1 MLDVRAQP
9 NVCAENRDDDWW
21 ILMGLMHAQV
31 SVLKLETRALNCAS
45 FDALK
50 RCHSSWH
57 VLKHQFSTR
66 APVLEPTADTLE
78 SWQTNTPSHC
88 VWQADTT
95 CWTSVLNA
103 QCAS

>member
-45 FDALK
+45 FDAL
-50 RCHSSWH
+50 
-57 VLKHQFSTR
+57 
-66 APVLEPTADTLE
+66 
-78 SWQTNTPSHC
+78 
-88 VWQADTT
+88 
-95 CWTSVLNA
+95 
-103 QCAS
+103 